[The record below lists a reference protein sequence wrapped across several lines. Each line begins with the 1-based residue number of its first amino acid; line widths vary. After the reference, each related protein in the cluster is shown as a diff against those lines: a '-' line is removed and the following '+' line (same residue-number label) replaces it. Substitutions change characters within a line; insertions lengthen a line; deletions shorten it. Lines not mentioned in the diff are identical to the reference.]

1 MSNLPIRLLIHGAS
15 GRMGRALLRLAADDA
30 RLEVVAAVSGQ
41 GGFIAEASS
50 VPVFAAKDI
59 AQVPAFDVLVDFSLP
74 VAFDAALESA
84 RQRKAA
90 FVSGT
95 TGLFETQRAA
105 LDAASKDI
113 PILWASNFSLGI
125 AVLTD
130 LVHRAAAALP
140 QWSKDLI
147 ESHHIHKQDA
157 PSGTALTLGAA
168 MKTGGGSEPNYASL
182 RAGDIVGE
190 HTAQFT
196 GLGERLELTHRATNR
211 DVFVRGALECAL
223 RLHGR
228 DAGVHSVAGVLFGK
242 V

>member
-1 MSNLPIRLLIHGAS
+1 MLIRLLIHGAS
-15 GRMGRALLRLAADDA
+15 GRMGRALLRVAADDA

-41 GGFIAEASS
+41 GDPIAEAGS
-50 VPVFAAKDI
+50 VPVFAAKDL

-74 VAFDAALESA
+74 VAFDAALELA

-95 TGLFETQRAA
+95 TGLSESQRVA
-105 LDAASKDI
+105 LDAAAREI
-113 PILWASNFSLGI
+113 PVLWASNFSLGI

-130 LVHRAAAALP
+130 LVRRAAAALP
-140 QWSKDLI
+140 QWSRDLV

-168 MKTGGGSEPNYASL
+168 MKTGGGSEPNYSSL

-190 HTAQFT
+190 HMAQFT

-211 DVFVRGALECAL
+211 DVFARGALECAL
-223 RLHGR
+223 RLHR
-228 DAGVHSVAGVLFGK
+228 REAGSYAVADLLENGAASA
-242 V
+242 